1 MFLILYNYQTLFFTL
16 SPITSN
22 NTKAS
27 EIFFFSSITGLF
39 WWDFHIKTTVWNLDG
54 FVTSIV
60 CHHGLRTPRKEKA
73 FTAQPKIQ
81 SQSQIFRYGQSI
93 FCLPHWGNYSD
104 IFDLCLHWVSV
115 VRVCHQHYTTINDC
129 HDVHLCDAWRCEIW
143 TVIYVHF
150 LIILISIAHE
160 FIHTMLMF
168 NQHTAQRCV
177 LSVSFLVDLLLWQ
190 Q

>member
-143 TVIYVHF
+143 TVIYIHF
-150 LIILISIAHE
+150 LSKPNKHCSWVY
-160 FIHTMLMF
+160 TYY
-168 NQHTAQRCV
+168 
-177 LSVSFLVDLLLWQ
+177 VDV
-190 Q
+190 